1 MRNIIIRIR
10 VLLIAIFV
18 TFFHWTYCQNHKLQ
32 INTDSI
38 VYLNEVSSLD
48 SLLCMFKGHVIYVD
62 FWASW
67 CKPCITELAEQPEL
81 ETYFQS
87 HGIVRLYIAI
97 EQIQTD
103 PTSQAS
109 SIDKWKKMVEKYNL
123 IGFNYYSQ
131 LRTPF
136 FSGITDKIMKGKI
149 SLPRFAIVDKNGVI
163 VEMDAKRPSEAEKL
177 TRQIAQYLENK

>member
-1 MRNIIIRIR
+1 MKNVIKIRI
-10 VLLIAIFV
+10 LLIAIFI
-18 TFFHWTYCQNHKLQ
+18 TFFHWTYSQSQKLQ
-32 INTDSI
+32 IHSDSI

-48 SLLCMFKGHVIYVD
+48 SLLCMFRGHVIYVD

-97 EQIQTD
+97 EQLQND
-103 PTSQAS
+103 STSLAG
-109 SIDKWKKMVEKYNL
+109 SIDKWTKLVEKHNL
-123 IGFNYYSQ
+123 IGFNYYCQ

-163 VEMDAKRPSEAEKL
+163 VERDAKRPSEAEKL
-177 TRQIAQYLENK
+177 IRQISQYLENK